1 MEGIVMLINDGRTA
15 KATATQPARCRPARR
30 IAAGLLSAA
39 ASAGLAAGLQ
49 VARSGPA
56 SASATQLGG
65 ARLAAAVSPWSAGQA
80 DAGMP
85 RYYVMGSESGA
96 AALQVRSSAT
106 GKVISSVT
114 PPAACDPKSF
124 KIATGA
130 DDRSFVVGC
139 DTPQSKSRSIA
150 FYRLQIT
157 SRGRASGLTPLA
169 IRTPDDALNDL
180 VLTPDGRRLA
190 IGMQGFGGVP
200 GGPGAL
206 EVVTLANGATR
217 TWTGGSPFDLTW
229 TDNGRELGFFG
240 NSGLYTLNVSTA
252 GGTLSSAHLVLSRT
266 FQSDGVE
273 EAKLSPDGSTI
284 IASVNYDK
292 VSLPLH
298 RGSVV
303 GGIIEISVRTKKQLG
318 TLLPM
323 HAQYSV
329 DGGGSEAG
337 WYETSCLLGPID
349 TTGHHLLV
357 SCDRFGRLDRGRFT
371 ALPGVPAVTY
381 FSAGW

>member
-15 KATATQPARCRPARR
+15 KATATQPARRRPARR

-49 VARSGPA
+49 VAGSGPA

-65 ARLAAAVSPWSAGQA
+65 ARLAAAVSPRSAGQA

-85 RYYVMGSESGA
+85 RYYAMGSESGA

-106 GKVISSVT
+106 GKVISTVT
-114 PPAACDPKSF
+114 APAACDPKTF
-124 KIATGA
+124 KIATA

-150 FYRLQIT
+150 FYRLQVT

-169 IRTPDDALNDL
+169 IRTPADALDA
-180 VLTPDGRRLA
+180 VALTPDGRRLA
-190 IGMQGFGGVP
+190 IAMQGFGGVP
-200 GGPGAL
+200 GGPGAV

-217 TWTGGSPFDLTW
+217 TWTGSSPYDLTW
-229 TDNGRELGFFG
+229 TDNGRELGLFED
-240 NSGLYTLNVSTA
+240 SGLYTLNVSTA

-266 FQSDGVE
+266 FRSDGVE
-273 EAKLSPDGSTI
+273 TAKLSPDGRTI
-284 IASVNYDK
+284 IASVTYDIGNQ
-292 VSLPLH
+292 PLH

-303 GGIIEISVRTKKQLG
+303 GGIIEISARTKKQLG
-318 TLLPM
+318 TLLTM
-323 HAQYSV
+323 HAQYSA

-337 WYETSCLLGPID
+337 WYQTSCLLGPID